1 MRPLKNNEIFGN
13 WCTLLL
19 PVNPDNSINFSM
31 LESEIDIL
39 ISSKV
44 NGIYSNGT
52 AGEFDSQTEKE
63 FDQINFLL
71 AEKCNNT
78 NIPFQIGC
86 SHTSPVI
93 SLERVKRAV
102 ELKPGAIQV
111 ILPDW
116 YPPNMNEIIRYLE
129 RIAEVADPVGLVL
142 YNPPHAKKLLSP
154 EEYRLIM
161 QAGIPLVG
169 CKVAGGDERWYVK
182 MKKLV
187 PELSLFVAGHTLA
200 TGFRLGANGSY
211 SNVACLNPKVA
222 QHWYEMMISDIEDA
236 IGLEQ
241 RIQVFIRHD
250 IIPYITERKFSS
262 QAVDKFLAAIGG
274 WADIGTRLRWPYQG
288 IDEKEINKIR
298 AHCKEILPEFFSL
311 CSRLF

>member
-19 PVNPDNSINFSM
+19 PINSDNTVNFSK
-31 LESEIDIL
+31 LKTEIDNL
-39 ISSKV
+39 IASKV

-52 AGEFDSQTEKE
+52 AGEFDSQTENE
-63 FDQINFLL
+63 FDKINVLL
-71 AEKCNNT
+71 AEKCNSGG
-78 NIPFQIGC
+78 IPFQIGC

-93 SLERVKRAV
+93 SLDRVKRAL

-116 YPPNMNEIIRYLE
+116 YPPNMNEMIRYLE

-142 YNPPHAKKLLSP
+142 YNPPHAKRLLSP

-169 CKVAGGDERWYVK
+169 CKVAGGDERWYAG
-182 MKKLV
+182 MKKV
-187 PELSLFVAGHTLA
+187 APELSLFVAGHTLA

-211 SNVACLNPKVA
+211 SNVACLNPKAA
-222 QHWYEMMISDIEDA
+222 QRWYEMMISDMGNAIE
-236 IGLEQ
+236 LEK
-241 RIQVFIRHD
+241 RIQIFICRD
-250 IIPYITERKFSS
+250 IIPYMTEREFSS
-262 QAVDKFLAAIGG
+262 QAIDKFLAAIGN

-298 AHCKEILPEFFSL
+298 THCKEILPEFFS
-311 CSRLF
+311 F